1 MPWDANSP
9 KRSWRAER
17 TGNKVVQLLQ
27 SSRDRVANG
36 AYGPPQTSDA
46 GRTPNR
52 EAMLQAC
59 ASGDRT
65 ALHRL
70 YIATAPQLF
79 GLALSIL
86 RSRELAED
94 IMQDS
99 FVSVWRHAYS
109 FDPSRGSAMAW
120 LARIVRNR
128 CIDHLRQRGREVP
141 LDPEFMQRWEDPTS
155 SPADLAALSQDARRL
170 WECLDELEESPRKI
184 LLLVYYEG
192 MTYNEAADRVGA
204 PLGTVKSWVRR
215 SLVRLKGCME
225 R

>member
-1 MPWDANSP
+1 
-9 KRSWRAER
+9 
-17 TGNKVVQLLQ
+17 V
-27 SSRDRVANG
+27 
-36 AYGPPQTSDA
+36 
-46 GRTPNR
+46 RTPSR
-52 EAMLQAC
+52 EALLQAC
-59 ASGDRT
+59 ARGDRT
-65 ALHRL
+65 ALHDL

-79 GLALSIL
+79 GLALGIL

-99 FVSVWRHAYS
+99 FVSVWRYAHG
-109 FDPSRGSAMAW
+109 FDPRRGSAMAW

-128 CIDHLRQRGREVP
+128 CIDHLRQRGREAP
-141 LDPEFMQRWEDPTS
+141 LDPEFMQRWEDPAA

-192 MTYNEAADRVGA
+192 MTYDEAADRAGT

>member
-1 MPWDANSP
+1 MPSDAN
-9 KRSWRAER
+9 WRAER
-17 TGNKVVQLLQ
+17 AGNKVVRLLQ
-27 SSRDRVANG
+27 SSREG
-36 AYGPPQTSDA
+36 AASGTHGPTQTSDPV
-46 GRTPNR
+46 RTPSR
-52 EAMLQAC
+52 EALLQAC
-59 ASGDRT
+59 ARGDRT
-65 ALHRL
+65 ALHGL
-70 YIATAPQLF
+70 YLATAPQLF
-79 GLALSIL
+79 GLALGIL

-99 FVSVWRHAYS
+99 FVSVWRYAHS
-109 FDPSRGSAMAW
+109 FDPGRGSAMAW

-141 LDPEFMQRWEDPTS
+141 LDPEFMQRWEDPTA

-170 WECLDELEESPRKI
+170 RECLDELEESPRKI

-192 MTYNEAADRVGA
+192 MTYDEAADRAGA

>member
-9 KRSWRAER
+9 GRSWRAER
-17 TGNKVVQLLQ
+17 AGNKVVQLLQ
-27 SSRDRVANG
+27 SSQEPVSS
-36 AYGPPQTSDA
+36 AYGRTQASDS
-46 GRTPNR
+46 GRTPSR
-52 EAMLQAC
+52 EALLQAC
-59 ASGDRT
+59 AGGDRT
-65 ALHRL
+65 ALHGL
-70 YIATAPQLF
+70 YLATAPQLF

-99 FVSVWRHAYS
+99 FVSVWRYAHS
-109 FDPSRGSAMAW
+109 FDPGRGSAMAW

-141 LDPEFMQRWEDPTS
+141 LEPEIVQRWEDPTS
-155 SPADLAALSQDARRL
+155 SPADLAALGQDARRL
-170 WECLDELEESPRKI
+170 WECLDELEESPRKV

-204 PLGTVKSWVRR
+204 PLGTVKSWVWR
-215 SLVRLKGCME
+215 SLIRLKDCME

>member
-9 KRSWRAER
+9 RSWRAEGA
-17 TGNKVVQLLQ
+17 GNKVVQLLQ
-27 SSRDRVANG
+27 SSREHMASG
-36 AYGPPQTSDA
+36 AHGPPQTSDA
-46 GRTPNR
+46 GGTPSR

-59 ASGDRT
+59 AKGDRT
-65 ALHRL
+65 ALHGL
-70 YIATAPQLF
+70 YAGTAPQLF

-99 FVSVWRHAYS
+99 FVSVWRYAHS

-170 WECLDELEESPRKI
+170 WECLDQLEESPRKI